1 MEFELWLF
9 AVKQLAQNY
18 AMCQMIYSQL
28 SDDEKQELRKEY
40 EATIGGNPAPKAAA
54 ADASPAPEDNKTVK
68 EYQDL
73 LNGFHNAMSIVERF
87 LEKNSVKY
95 LDSHLPIDV
104 ANPDEVFL
112 RRSFVNLEM
121 STLQIMQYLAHIA
134 KPIIAEGKLSPDS
147 SGNYFLD
154 GHPVTD
160 GMFMEFFHINR
171 WEIGRLC
178 KGGDSPYGYF
188 FIGFRN
194 EIFDVKMDELV
205 VRLRQST

>member
-28 SDDEKQELRKEY
+28 SDDEKAELRKEY
-40 EATIGGNPAPKAAA
+40 EASVGGGPAP
-54 ADASPAPEDNKTVK
+54 DSGSSGSPAPAAKSDKTIK
-68 EYQDL
+68 EYRDL
-73 LNGFHNAMSIVERF
+73 LNSFHNAMSIVERF

-104 ANPDEVFL
+104 TNPDEVFL

-121 STLQIMQYLAHIA
+121 STLQTMQYLSHIA
-134 KPIIAEGKLSPDS
+134 KPILAEGKLALDS
-147 SGNYFLD
+147 NGQYSVD

-160 GMFMEFFHINR
+160 GMFLEFFYINR

-178 KGGDSPYGYF
+178 KGPDSAYGYF
-188 FIGFRN
+188 FLGFRN
-194 EIFDVKMDELV
+194 ELFDVNLDGLQ
-205 VRLRQST
+205 VRIRG

>member
-28 SDDEKQELRKEY
+28 SDDEKAELRKEY
-40 EATIGGNPAPKAAA
+40 EASVGGGSAPVSDSSGSHTPSANSDKTI
-54 ADASPAPEDNKTVK
+54 K
-68 EYQDL
+68 EYRDL

-121 STLQIMQYLAHIA
+121 STLQTMQYLSHVA
-134 KPIIAEGKLSPDS
+134 KPIVAEGKLAPDGN
-147 SGNYFLD
+147 GNYVID
-154 GHPVTD
+154 GHVVNE
-160 GMFMEFFHINR
+160 GMFLEFFYINR

-178 KGGDSPYGYF
+178 KGEDSAYGYF
-188 FIGFRN
+188 FLGFRN
-194 EIFDVKMDELV
+194 ELFDVNLDGLLV
-205 VRLRQST
+205 RIRG